1 MKVGS
6 PVPAAALNIVVV
18 AAGLLLSSCY
28 VTEQGRRYLELMA
41 RAVPNTKALADPH
54 TSPGIRA
61 LLERVGDVRSFATG
75 ELGLKKTK
83 SYTSIVMLDSDRLV
97 TAVSA
102 CAALSFDRY
111 QWRYPLIGSFPFRAY
126 FSPREAQEEEARLKA
141 AGLDA
146 IARPV
151 DAFSTLGWFSDPL
164 FSFMENESEADI
176 ADVIIQEL
184 THATIFVRSEGDFDE
199 EISAFA
205 GDEGSLLW
213 LESKYGKGSPPVEEL
228 RRDRADDAAFYAW
241 LRGTADELQKVYAS
255 GSSAAEKRDLKAK
268 IIASRAA
275 DFRIEYADHFK
286 TDRYKD
292 FPMERINNAYLDL
305 FRIYEGEPS
314 LYKDYLE
321 KVCGSSMRQ
330 FIVEIKRIAGRG
342 GDPREEM
349 RKELAA
355 VE

>member
-1 MKVGS
+1 MKRESLVS
-6 PVPAAALNIVVV
+6 AVARNIVVV
-18 AAGLLLSSCY
+18 AMSFLMSSCY
-28 VTEQGRRYLELMA
+28 VTEQGSHYLDLIA
-41 RAVPNTKALADPH
+41 RAIPNTKALADPH
-54 TSPGIRA
+54 ISPAIHT
-61 LLERVGDVRSFATG
+61 LLERVGDVRSFATS

-102 CAALSFDRY
+102 CAELSFDRY
-111 QWRYPLIGSFPFRAY
+111 LWHYPLIGSFPFRAY
-126 FSPREAQEEEARLKA
+126 FSLQEAQEEEARLKI

-164 FSFMENESEADI
+164 FSFMANENEADI
-176 ADVIIQEL
+176 ADIIIQEL
-184 THATIFVRSEGDFDE
+184 THATIFVKSEGDFDE
-199 EISAFA
+199 EISAFV
-205 GDEGSLLW
+205 GDEGSILW
-213 LESKYGKGSPPVEEL
+213 LESKYGKGTPLVEEV
-228 RRDRADDAAFYAW
+228 RRDRADATAFYAW
-241 LRGTADELQKVYAS
+241 LRGTANELQKVYTS
-255 GSSAAEKRDLKAK
+255 DLPTAEKRELKSR

-275 DFRIEYADHFK
+275 DFKIEYANHFR

-292 FPMERINNAYLDL
+292 FPMARINNAYLDL
-305 FRIYEGEPS
+305 YRIYEGEPS

-321 KVCGSSMRQ
+321 KVCGSSMKQ
-330 FIVEIKRIAGRG
+330 FIAEIKRVAKRG
-342 GDPREEM
+342 GDPRKEM